1 MSAASVFI
9 GILTGVLVL
18 LSIGLIWIVTAQT
31 PKNEGL
37 GGGVANTPSS
47 NFRGKAGYDE
57 MLSLYTRNIV
67 IGWMSTAMLLY
78 ILHEVTGA

>member
-1 MSAASVFI
+1 MNIVI
-9 GILTGVLVL
+9 GILTGALLL
-18 LSIGLIWIVTAQT
+18 LSLSLILVVTLQN

-57 MLSLYTRNIV
+57 ILSVYTRNIV
-67 IGWMSTAMLLY
+67 ITWMSTALLLY
-78 ILHEVTGA
+78 ILHEMSGA

>member
-1 MSAASVFI
+1 MNIVI
-9 GILTGVLVL
+9 GILTGALLL
-18 LSIGLIWIVTAQT
+18 LSIGLILVVTAQT

-67 IGWMSTAMLLY
+67 IAWMSTALLLY
-78 ILHEVTGA
+78 ILHEKAGI

>member
-1 MSAASVFI
+1 MNIVI
-9 GILTGVLVL
+9 GILTVFLLL
-18 LSIGLIWIVTAQT
+18 LSIGLILIVTAQT
-31 PKNEGL
+31 PKNEGF

-67 IGWMSTAMLLY
+67 IGWMGTALLLY
-78 ILHEVTGA
+78 ILHEVSGA

>member
-1 MSAASVFI
+1 MNIVLN
-9 GILTGVLVL
+9 ILTGVLLL
-18 LSIGLIWIVTAQT
+18 LSLGLILIVTMQN

-57 MLSLYTRNIV
+57 MLSIYTRNIV
-67 IGWMSTAMLLY
+67 ITWMSTAVVLY
-78 ILHEVTGA
+78 ILHEVSGA

>member
-1 MSAASVFI
+1 MSIVI
-9 GILTGVLVL
+9 GILTGVLLL
-18 LSIGLIWIVTAQT
+18 LSVSLIIVVTLQN

-57 MLSLYTRNIV
+57 MLSVYTRNIV
-67 IGWMSTAMLLY
+67 IAWMSTALLLY
-78 ILHEVTGA
+78 ILHETAGI

>member
-1 MSAASVFI
+1 MSILI
-9 GILTGVLVL
+9 GILTGVLLL
-18 LSIGLIWIVTAQT
+18 LSAGLIFVVTAQT

-57 MLSLYTRNIV
+57 MLSIYTRNIV
-67 IGWMSTAMLLY
+67 IAWMSTAFLLY

>member
-1 MSAASVFI
+1 MNIVI
-9 GILTGVLVL
+9 GILTVFLLL
-18 LSIGLIWIVTAQT
+18 LSVGLILIVTAQT
-31 PKNEGL
+31 PKNEGF

-67 IGWMSTAMLLY
+67 IGWMGTALLLY
-78 ILHEVTGA
+78 ILHEVSGA